1 MDQPDFAIKNI
12 VVSHQF
18 RPDTKGSLV
27 STKVVTFSIGDHGPF
42 TKEYP
47 GDTGTAATIKA
58 DILAQQQELRS
69 INEIAG

>member
-1 MDQPDFAIKNI
+1 MPQPDFTIKNI
-12 VVSHQF
+12 NVSHQF
-18 RPDTKGSLV
+18 RPDNKGNLV

-47 GDTGTAATIKA
+47 GDTGTSQAIKA
-58 DILAQQQELRS
+58 DILAQQQELQS